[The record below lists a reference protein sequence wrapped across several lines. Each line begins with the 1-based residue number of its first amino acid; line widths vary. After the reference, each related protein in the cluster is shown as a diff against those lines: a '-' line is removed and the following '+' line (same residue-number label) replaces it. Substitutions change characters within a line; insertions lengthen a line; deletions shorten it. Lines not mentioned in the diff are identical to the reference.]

1 MAVSRKIIQR
11 RIKSVRNTRKITK
24 AMELVAAAKMRRAAT
39 AVVKTRPYA
48 TLSWD
53 TVKAIVAAT
62 GEQVEHA
69 LLAPHPEAKRTL
81 LVLFASDRG
90 LAGGYNVNILKLALQ
105 TIKALPAGSIDAITI
120 GKRAGDAMARTGVP
134 MIASFT
140 GLAEQPKFAD
150 IVPIGRLIIDEFTSG
165 KYKNVLLG
173 STNYISAITQK
184 ADVRQLLPLSIDEP
198 SQSSALAANKTI
210 TLSVTFEPN
219 PSQVLDRVLPNLMET
234 LVYQALLEAAASE
247 HASRMMAMRNA
258 TDSATEMLDDLTFT
272 YNQARQGA
280 ITQEIAEISG
290 GKAALEK

>member
-1 MAVSRKIIQR
+1 
-11 RIKSVRNTRKITK
+11 
-24 AMELVAAAKMRRAAT
+24 MELVAAAKMRRAAT

-53 TVKAIVAAT
+53 TIRAIVAAT
-62 GEQVEHA
+62 GESVEHA
-69 LLAPHPEAKRTL
+69 LLAPQPQATRTL

-105 TIKALPAGSIDAITI
+105 TIKNLPAGSVDAITI

-150 IVPIGRLIIDEFTSG
+150 IVPIGRLIIEQFTKG
-165 KYKNVLLG
+165 NYKNVILG
-173 STNYISAITQK
+173 STEYVSAITQK
-184 ADVRQLLPLSIDEP
+184 ANVKTLLP
-198 SQSSALAANKTI
+198 I
-210 TLSVTFEPN
+210 TLVETSETTVNESITFEPN
-219 PSQVLDRVLPNLMET
+219 PSRVLDRVLPGLLET

-272 YNQARQGA
+272 YNQVRQGA

>member
-1 MAVSRKIIQR
+1 
-11 RIKSVRNTRKITK
+11 
-24 AMELVAAAKMRRAAT
+24 MELVAAAKMRRAGA
-39 AVVKTRPYA
+39 AVVKTRPFA
-48 TLSWD
+48 TLSWE
-53 TVKAIVAAT
+53 TIRKVVAAT
-62 GEQVEHA
+62 GESVEHA
-69 LLAPHPEAKRTL
+69 LLAAKPTASRTL

-105 TIKALPAGSIDAITI
+105 TIKTLPVGNVDAITI

-150 IVPIGRLIIDEFTSG
+150 IVPIGRLIIEQFTKG
-165 KYKNVLLG
+165 NYQNVILG
-173 STNYISAITQK
+173 STEYVSAITQK
-184 ADVRQLLPLSIDEP
+184 ANIKTLLP
-198 SQSSALAANKTI
+198 I
-210 TLSVTFEPN
+210 TLDEAIGGATAPRQNEAISFEPN
-219 PSQVLDRVLPNLMET
+219 PARVLDRVLPGLLET
-234 LVYQALLEAAASE
+234 MVYQALLEAAASE

>member
-53 TVKAIVAAT
+53 TIRAIVAAT
-62 GEQVEHA
+62 GESVEHA
-69 LLAPHPEAKRTL
+69 LLAPQPTATRTL

-90 LAGGYNVNILKLALQ
+90 LAGGYNVNMLKLALQ
-105 TIKALPAGSIDAITI
+105 TIKSLPSGSVDAITI

-150 IVPIGRLIIDEFTSG
+150 IVPIGRLIIEQFTQG
-165 KYKNVLLG
+165 HYKNVILG
-173 STNYISAITQK
+173 STEYVSAITQK
-184 ADVRQLLPLSIDEP
+184 ANVKTLLP
-198 SQSSALAANKTI
+198 I
-210 TLSVTFEPN
+210 TLDNSSDAAVHESITFEPN
-219 PSQVLDRVLPNLMET
+219 PARVLDRVLPGLLET

-272 YNQARQGA
+272 YNQVRQGA

>member
-53 TVKAIVAAT
+53 TIRAIVAAT
-62 GEQVEHA
+62 GEAVEHA
-69 LLAPHPEAKRTL
+69 LLAPQPTATRTL

-105 TIKALPAGSIDAITI
+105 TIKNLPEGSIDAITI

-150 IVPIGRLIIDEFTSG
+150 IVPIGRLIIEQFTKG
-165 KYKNVLLG
+165 NYKNVILG
-173 STNYISAITQK
+173 STEYVSAITQK
-184 ADVRQLLPLSIDEP
+184 ANVKTLLP
-198 SQSSALAANKTI
+198 I
-210 TLSVTFEPN
+210 TLEEASAEAVNESITFEPN
-219 PSQVLDRVLPNLMET
+219 PSRVLDRVLPGLLET
-234 LVYQALLEAAASE
+234 LIFQSLLEAAASE

-272 YNQARQGA
+272 YNQVRQGA

>member
-1 MAVSRKIIQR
+1 VAVSRKIIQR

-53 TVKAIVAAT
+53 TIRAIVAAT
-62 GEQVEHA
+62 GEAVEHA
-69 LLAPHPEAKRTL
+69 LLAPQPTATRTL

-105 TIKALPAGSIDAITI
+105 TIKNLPEGSIDAITI

-150 IVPIGRLIIDEFTSG
+150 IVPIGRLIIEQFTKG
-165 KYKNVLLG
+165 NYKNVILG
-173 STNYISAITQK
+173 STEYVSAITQK
-184 ADVRQLLPLSIDEP
+184 ANVKTLLP
-198 SQSSALAANKTI
+198 I
-210 TLSVTFEPN
+210 TLEEASAEAVNESITFEPN
-219 PSQVLDRVLPNLMET
+219 PSRVLDRVLPGLLET
-234 LVYQALLEAAASE
+234 LIFQSLLEAAASE

-272 YNQARQGA
+272 YNQVRQGA

>member
-1 MAVSRKIIQR
+1 
-11 RIKSVRNTRKITK
+11 
-24 AMELVAAAKMRRAAT
+24 MELVAAAKMRRAAT

-53 TVKAIVAAT
+53 TIRAIVAAT
-62 GEQVEHA
+62 GESVEHA
-69 LLAPHPEAKRTL
+69 LLAPQPQATRTL

-105 TIKALPAGSIDAITI
+105 TIKNLPAGSVDAITI
-120 GKRAGDAMARTGVP
+120 GKRAGDAMARTDVP

-150 IVPIGRLIIDEFTSG
+150 IVPIGRLIIEQFTKG
-165 KYKNVLLG
+165 NYKDVILG
-173 STNYISAITQK
+173 STQYVSAITQK
-184 ADVRQLLPLSIDEP
+184 ANVKTLLP
-198 SQSSALAANKTI
+198 I
-210 TLSVTFEPN
+210 TLEETSTEATNESITFEPN
-219 PSQVLDRVLPNLMET
+219 PSRVLDRVLPGLLET
-234 LVYQALLEAAASE
+234 LIFQSLLEAAASE

-272 YNQARQGA
+272 YNQVRQGA